1 MGMRVQY
8 NYSNCA
14 HTDGLSFIGC
24 LNDEDGIYLNF

>member
-14 HTDGLSFIGC
+14 HIDGLYFIGC
-24 LNDEDGIYLNF
+24 LNHEDGIYLNF